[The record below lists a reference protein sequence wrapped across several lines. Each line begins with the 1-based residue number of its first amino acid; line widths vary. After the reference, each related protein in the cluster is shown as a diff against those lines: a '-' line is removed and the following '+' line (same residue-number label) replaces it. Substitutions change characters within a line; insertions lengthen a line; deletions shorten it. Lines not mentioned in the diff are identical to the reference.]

1 MTSSALIRQAR
12 FDAGLTQA
20 ELAARASTSQ
30 AAVARYESGAVSPSV
45 ATLERLIHAAGAEL
59 VLSVRQATPTNLSG
73 KRAIKLRRHRREV
86 IALARQAGAVN
97 VRLFG
102 SVARGDDNRTSD
114 IDLLVDFDIGRG
126 LVPLVE
132 LADSLEQL
140 LDERVD
146 IAPVALLKPAV
157 AKRALSEAVPL

>member
-1 MTSSALIRQAR
+1 MTSSSLIRQAR

-59 VLSVRQATPTNLSG
+59 VLSLQQATPTNLSG
-73 KRAIKLRRHRREV
+73 KRATKLRRHRREV

>member
-1 MTSSALIRQAR
+1 MSLQ
-12 FDAGLTQA
+12 
-20 ELAARASTSQ
+20 
-30 AAVARYESGAVSPSV
+30 
-45 ATLERLIHAAGAEL
+45 
-59 VLSVRQATPTNLSG
+59 QATPTNLSG
-73 KRAIKLRRHRREV
+73 KRATKLRRHRREV

>member
-1 MTSSALIRQAR
+1 L
-12 FDAGLTQA
+12 L
-20 ELAARASTSQ
+20 
-30 AAVARYESGAVSPSV
+30 
-45 ATLERLIHAAGAEL
+45 
-59 VLSVRQATPTNLSG
+59 LSVRKATATDLSG
-73 KRAIKLRRHRREV
+73 QRAIKLRHHRREV

-97 VRLFG
+97 IRLFG
-102 SVARGDDNRTSD
+102 SVARGDDRRSSD
-114 IDLLVDFDIGRG
+114 IDLLVDFDVDRG

-157 AKRALSEAVPL
+157 AKRALAEAVPL